1 MPLVSVFEALA
12 KMFFSSAL
20 AFNRSRLVRL
30 FLIRYGELFP
40 ALPPPALQHQAAA
53 FAAHSSAEAQSPP
66 PFGLARL
73 KGAFHHPFSEKIVT
87 RFASVIAQEYTFLS
101 LRVSI
106 VLPLEAAQQQ
116 PPQLLFQARIPYL
129 AEGLLHLL
137 RGRLRFARGVGGI
150 RFGPLERPVRHH
162 ANLDIP
168 DGEL

>member
-53 FAAHSSAEAQSPP
+53 FAAHSSAEAQIPP

-73 KGAFHHPFSEKIVT
+73 KGAFHHPFSEKNRYPLRERCRAGVYFLIASGVN
-87 RFASVIAQEYTFLS
+87 RASVGGCATAAAAASLS
-101 LRVSI
+101 
-106 VLPLEAAQQQ
+106 
-116 PPQLLFQARIPYL
+116 
-129 AEGLLHLL
+129 
-137 RGRLRFARGVGGI
+137 
-150 RFGPLERPVRHH
+150 GPHPVPR
-162 ANLDIP
+162 
-168 DGEL
+168 